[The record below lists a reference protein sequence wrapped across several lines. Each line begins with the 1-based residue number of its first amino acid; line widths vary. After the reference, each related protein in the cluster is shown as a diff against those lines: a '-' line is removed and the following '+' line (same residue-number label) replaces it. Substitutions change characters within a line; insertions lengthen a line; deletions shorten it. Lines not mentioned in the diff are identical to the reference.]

1 MEKINLETN
10 SLVNNLSETIT
21 TPRKKD
27 DFYILAELG
36 EGSYST
42 VYLASEKTSSNKFAI
57 KVCSKRKIQR
67 EKKVHQIFRE
77 RDILRLLSTP
87 EHSHPFIT
95 RLYCTFQDSDC
106 LYFVLTL
113 AEKKDL
119 LARLKA
125 SGGCLDLEKTRF
137 VMAELCSALLHI
149 HGLNVVHRDVKP
161 ENILL
166 RKNGHILLSDFGC
179 AKLIDEST
187 NSNENNNINT
197 NKDVEESQQS
207 PEERRRSKEK
217 RRCSFVGT
225 AQYVSPEM
233 LNGEP
238 STPACDWWSFGI
250 ILFELLSGQR
260 PFNGETE
267 FLLFQQ
273 ILKLNYK
280 FPSNFPSE
288 EAKYL
293 IEQILILNKNKRIN
307 GLKIKENEF
316 FKEINWE
323 ILTKFKSPLFDVN
336 ED

>member
-1 MEKINLETN
+1 MEEINTETN

-36 EGSYST
+36 E
-42 VYLASEKTSSNKFAI
+42 VYLSSEKTTSNKFAI

-87 EHSHPFIT
+87 EHSHLFIT

-273 ILKLNYK
+273 ILKLNFK